1 MKKAAPHIRIYSR
14 RARFSRARQCDRRR
28 RVAHLEG
35 PPFPEPRNGIH
46 RRPFRGEHGALDA
59 VAAHGHRRARGWL
72 PLRPSPPLRTADVP
86 WTVHV
91 SLVGS
96 EQGRRWERRCP
107 QSAFSGATRRAIFL
121 MVALQGWNGAA
132 RWEDADSE
140 IGAPRFFD
148 ASALSVRAIASA
160 QFSCRADSR

>member
-86 WTVHV
+86 RTVHV
-91 SLVGS
+91 SLAGMRAAGPALGAPMS
-96 EQGRRWERRCP
+96 SIGFFRRN
-107 QSAFSGATRRAIFL
+107 ATRHFFNGGPSGLEWGCALGRCRFGDRRSPLFRCVSPERASHRFGAIFL
-121 MVALQGWNGAA
+121 
-132 RWEDADSE
+132 
-140 IGAPRFFD
+140 P
-148 ASALSVRAIASA
+148 
-160 QFSCRADSR
+160 C